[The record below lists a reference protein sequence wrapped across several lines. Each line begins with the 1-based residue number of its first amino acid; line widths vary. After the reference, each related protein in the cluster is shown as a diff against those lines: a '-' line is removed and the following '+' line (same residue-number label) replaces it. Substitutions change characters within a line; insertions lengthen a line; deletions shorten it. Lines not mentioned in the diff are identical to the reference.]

1 MILRKTKAK
10 FNQVK
15 VKAVE
20 TKNPK
25 VQKSPGF
32 LRRKSLCY
40 YFAVT
45 SFTMPKA
52 FKVLGK
58 PI

>member
-25 VQKSPGF
+25 VQKFPGIF
-32 LRRKSLCY
+32 EEKIALLLLCGYFIYHAKS
-40 YFAVT
+40 V
-45 SFTMPKA
+45 
-52 FKVLGK
+52 
-58 PI
+58 